1 MFSINHGSKK
11 KNDQI
16 LFTSD
21 LVTLVREYKIN
32 KDKVNNMNFQQ
43 AFKAYQQGQY
53 ELAEKGYA
61 AILQNNP
68 NHADSLHLLGCLK
81 KQQNKF
87 NQAVPLIEKAIVLAP
102 NIAIYHYNLGF
113 AYFGMLKIQQAID
126 AWQKA
131 IALDPKLIDAYANIG
146 YALIQ
151 QNELQKA
158 QEILMQG
165 YKKAPQN
172 QLILLNLATAYHKD
186 EAFDKA
192 RHFYEKL
199 LSINE
204 KHVEALKGYGRLL
217 YKTGH
222 LIESI
227 NCQLYL
233 THFQPDCV
241 DTWYHLGCA
250 YQDNCQDEDAVK
262 CFKHV
267 LSLDPNATKAYYH
280 LGKIEKD
287 KGQLTSAKKYYE
299 AALDQ
304 KTNFG
309 EVLVVLGAL
318 CLDMAD
324 YENAQFYIQ
333 KALNHNKEKL
343 LAIGSVR
350 LYQLNFMPDIPRFK
364 KFQKHLE
371 WGTNMIE
378 SCDYCF
384 SPKPKNQGKIKV
396 GYVSPDFRRH
406 SVAYFIQPVLKYHD
420 PHHFEIYVYSN
431 VARADHVT
439 EKIRQYCHMYRNIR
453 GMSTMS
459 AGQLIYEDKI
469 DILIDL
475 AGHTHAN
482 RLDIFAMKP
491 APVQMTYLGYPATTG
506 LTTIDYRI
514 TDIIADPIDDTEN
527 YTEKLMQIPA
537 PFICYQ
543 PPDNAP
549 HVSDLPMNTNGYI
562 TFGSFNYLGKINEYV
577 IQLWAKLL
585 NHIPGA
591 RLVLKSRPFHDS
603 LVCKRF
609 LKLFESKGISQNRL
623 DLKGSTPEV
632 NKHLSHYHDIDI
644 ALDPFPY
651 NGTTTTC
658 EALWMGVPVLTITG
672 KYHSERVGTVLMQVI
687 GLKDW
692 IAADDIQ
699 FLKKAYL
706 FARQPKLL
714 SKLRQQLR
722 TIMKTSDLCN
732 GAQHAQKLE
741 SVYKKIVA
749 EGAGQK
755 N

>member
-1 MFSINHGSKK
+1 
-11 KNDQI
+11 
-16 LFTSD
+16 
-21 LVTLVREYKIN
+21 
-32 KDKVNNMNFQQ
+32 MNFQQ
-43 AFKAYQQGQY
+43 AFKAHQQGQY
-53 ELAEKGYA
+53 ELAEKGYT

-68 NHADSLHLLGCLK
+68 NHAASLHLLGCLK
-81 KQQNKF
+81 KQQNKY
-87 NQAVPLIEKAIVLAP
+87 NQAVQLIETAIGIAP

-113 AYFGMLKIQQAID
+113 AYFDMLKIQQAID
-126 AWQKA
+126 AWQKT

-158 QEILMQG
+158 QEILIQG

-172 QLILLNLATAYHKD
+172 QLILLNLATACHKD

-192 RHFYEKL
+192 RQYYEKL
-199 LSINE
+199 LFINE

-262 CFKHV
+262 CFRHV
-267 LSLDPNATKAYYH
+267 LSLDPKSTKAYYH
-280 LGKIEKD
+280 LGNIEKD

-304 KTNFG
+304 NPNYV
-309 EVLVVLGAL
+309 EVLVVLGTL

-324 YENAQFYIQ
+324 YENAHFFIQ
-333 KALNHNKEKL
+333 KALNSNKDKFL
-343 LAIGSVR
+343 SIGSIH
-350 LYQLNFMPDIPRFK
+350 LYQLNFMPDIPRFQI
-364 KFQKHLE
+364 FQNHLE
-371 WGTNMIE
+371 WGDNMIA
-378 SCDYCF
+378 SCEY
-384 SPKPKNQGKIKV
+384 SYNPKLKVKDKIRI
-396 GYVSPDFRRH
+396 GYVSPDFRVH
-406 SVAYFIQPVLKYHD
+406 SIAYFILSVLKNHD
-420 PHHFEIYVYSN
+420 RNHFKIFIYSN

-439 EKIRQYCHMYRNIR
+439 ENIRQFCHVYRNIR

-491 APVQMTYLGYPATTG
+491 APIQMTYLGYPGTTG

-514 TDIIADPIDDTEN
+514 TDTIADSIDDTDH
-527 YTEKLMQIPA
+527 YTEKLIQIPA
-537 PFICYQ
+537 PFVCYQ

-549 HVSDLPMNTNGYI
+549 DVSDLPMNKNGYI
-562 TFGSFNYLGKINEYV
+562 TFGSFNYLGKINKYV

-585 NHIPGA
+585 NQIPDA

-609 LKLFESKGISQNRL
+609 QDMFASKGISEERL
-623 DLKGSTPEV
+623 DLRGSNPGL
-632 NKHLSHYHDIDI
+632 NMHLSNYHDIDI
-644 ALDPFPY
+644 GLDPFPY

-672 KYHSERVGTVLMQVI
+672 KYHSERVGTALMQSI

-692 IAADDIQ
+692 IAANDVQ

-706 FARQPKLL
+706 LARQPNLL

-732 GAQHAQKLE
+732 GAQHAQRLE